1 MKRNTIYIIAVVML
15 IAIAVM
21 FAGCT
26 DNRAAVSSSGIQ
38 KATVTLSAQPNGM
51 TVEQQNIAERLVQDN
66 KPGSIKHLYLISPFN
81 NRVIYYST
89 VNGKVTSGGKRLSPT
104 TVAAD
109 AGSSFSYGIPV
120 NIGGYD
126 YRTSEVTQDD
136 GTYGTSAEYL
146 FWWDTKDI
154 YHQLYVGN
162 SIVIITSE
170 PININTGTTIDI
182 AQVKS

>member
-15 IAIAVM
+15 IAIATL

-26 DNRAAVSSSGIQ
+26 DNRATVSSSGIQ

-51 TVEQQNIAERLVQDN
+51 TIEQQNVADRLVQDN
-66 KPGSIKHLYLISPFN
+66 KPGSIKHLYLISQIN

-89 VNGKVTSGGKRLSPT
+89 VRGKVTSGGKRLSPS
-104 TVAAD
+104 TVST
-109 AGSSFSYGIPV
+109 SSSGTWTYGIPV
-120 NIGGYD
+120 NIGGYE
-126 YRTSEVTQDD
+126 YRTGEVTQDD

-146 FWWDTKDI
+146 FWWDTKEI
-154 YHQLYVGN
+154 YHQVYTGN
-162 SIVIITSE
+162 SVVIITSE

-182 AQVKS
+182 TQTK